1 MRNDELDISNDELVN
16 IIQDNMF
23 KSPDVIEDEEEELKR
38 REMKRAMHNLSERE
52 IKIINHYFGID
63 GEPMT
68 LEMIGEEVG
77 LTKERV
83 RQIKESTI
91 RKVRN
96 NLGGIFDI

>member
-1 MRNDELDISNDELVN
+1 ML
-16 IIQDNMF
+16 
-23 KSPDVIEDEEEELKR
+23 KSKKHINNKNNHNKGYNNHNRGYKMNFIRFLKINKNTR
-38 REMKRAMHNLSERE
+38 KVFGERE